1 MVGKWGGG
9 MVGRWGW
16 GGMVGRLGWGGGY
29 GWKVGVRAR
38 YGWKVGVGGGV
49 ALGQENRKAA

>member
-9 MVGRWGW
+9 VW
-16 GGMVGRLGWGGGY
+16 LEGWGGGY

>member
-1 MVGKWGGG
+1 MVKDG
-9 MVGRWGW
+9 V
-16 GGMVGRLGWGGGY
+16 GY